1 MKIIKVSTLTV
12 QGNFDWLLVR
22 VSTDEGISGL
32 GECYATRNSGQI
44 KQYVS
49 TLAGQIIGEDPL
61 NIARLA
67 LKMGLGGIS
76 GHKVNAI
83 SGIEIALWDLVGKA
97 LGVPVYTLLGGN
109 LRSKVKIYADCHA
122 GKAVTS
128 LKSYGGE
135 CEAYTPEAYA
145 ANAESMEKQGYQLL
159 KFDMYPGFPGPGNRG
174 IESPLS
180 SADLRYCIEI
190 VKCVRSTLS
199 NETGLALDLGGS
211 SERWWT
217 TGDAI
222 RLANALEPFDL
233 DWIEDPVPGT
243 NVEALAEVTRRTS
256 IPVLC
261 SYTQLRNMRQL
272 AREVIVKQA
281 ARLLSIDF
289 GNIGGLFEG
298 KKITDLAEQY
308 FMPIATHNVASPIG
322 TVAAAQASAT
332 MPNFMALEHHAVEVP
347 WWDSLVKNGP
357 VIEDG
362 YYTINQ
368 RPGLGIELN
377 EEEIRKHLKEGE
389 EYEF

>member
-1 MKIIKVSTLTV
+1 
-12 QGNFDWLLVR
+12 
-22 VSTDEGISGL
+22 
-32 GECYATRNSGQI
+32 
-44 KQYVS
+44 
-49 TLAGQIIGEDPL
+49 
-61 NIARLA
+61 
-67 LKMGLGGIS
+67 
-76 GHKVNAI
+76 
-83 SGIEIALWDLVGKA
+83 
-97 LGVPVYTLLGGN
+97 
-109 LRSKVKIYADCHA
+109 
-122 GKAVTS
+122 
-128 LKSYGGE
+128 
-135 CEAYTPEAYA
+135 
-145 ANAESMEKQGYQLL
+145 
-159 KFDMYPGFPGPGNRG
+159 
-174 IESPLS
+174 
-180 SADLRYCIEI
+180 
-190 VKCVRSTLS
+190 VRSTLS

-261 SYTQLRNMRQL
+261 SYTQLRNMRHL

-368 RPGLGIELN
+368 RPGLGLELN